1 MNIPIARCIPDV
13 ELDAVLS
20 AVDVDCDHAA
30 EVGHHGRPEDGV
42 VGLRFP
48 LHERPY
54 NAGLTHGRIAHEYN
68 LGVDDFVFIVALLP
82 DGLSL
87 AVVIAITTAVL
98 EIHSRLGAGGT
109 TTSSIRPT

>member
-13 ELDAVLS
+13 EFDSVLS

-54 NAGLTHGRIAHEYN
+54 NAGFTHGRIAHEYN
-68 LGVDDFVFIVALLP
+68 LGVDDFVFLVASPPGLP
-82 DGLSL
+82 L
-87 AVVIAITTAVL
+87 AVVIAIATAVL
-98 EIHSRLGAGGT
+98 EIHSRLAAAGT
-109 TTSSIRPT
+109 TTSSTRPT

>member
-30 EVGHHGRPEDGV
+30 EVGHHGRIGDGV

-48 LHERPY
+48 LHESPY
-54 NAGLTHGRIAHEYN
+54 NAGLTHHRIAHEYN
-68 LGVDDFVFIVALLP
+68 LGVDDFVFLVVLP
-82 DGLSL
+82 GLPL
-87 AVVIAITTAVL
+87 AAIIAIGTAVL
-98 EIHSRLGAGGT
+98 EFHCRRAAAGT
-109 TTSSIRPT
+109 TTSSIRFT